1 MTPIKPEALHGQAF
15 SKIEF
20 GYDPAEVDDHIRRLT
35 ENYSLLY
42 RENASLLKQLRE
54 TGAKLRTLETELA
67 RADHVLKDAQE
78 QKDKIIEEAY
88 LKADNILASVQMN
101 CDSILR
107 HFKDKAEAQEKTLSD
122 MKKNIL
128 KFKNDLFERYR
139 FHIELIENLFP
150 ADEEEKNWTPDAY
163 TQHIVTELKRKISD
177 QYEFFPETPIDF
189 ELPEDNKE
197 KKPAEKPAKNPPA
210 GQNTTQRTP
219 TKKKIVKKPPSIM
232 DLIDE
237 YEDPALKRDEKP
249 SATQQF
255 MLDFDHPSGKG
266 VMIDK

>member
-1 MTPIKPEALHGQAF
+1 MKPINPEALHGQTF
-15 SKIEF
+15 SKTES
-20 GYDPAEVDDHIRRLT
+20 GYNPAEVDDYIHRLT

-54 TGAKLRTLETELA
+54 TGAKLRTLETELSN
-67 RADHVLKDAQE
+67 ADHILKDAQA
-78 QKDKIIEEAY
+78 QKDQIIEDAY

-107 HFKDKAEAQEKTLSD
+107 HFKEKAEAQERTLSD

-150 ADEEEKNWTPDAY
+150 VDDEEKNWTPDAY
-163 TQHIVTELKRKISD
+163 TQHIVAELKKKISD
-177 QYEFFPETPIDF
+177 QYEFFPEAPI
-189 ELPEDNKE
+189 EIPTMEE
-197 KKPAEKPAKNPPA
+197 
-210 GQNTTQRTP
+210 
-219 TKKKIVKKPPSIM
+219 TKKKTEAKKHSSSEPNTCNRTPAKRKSAKKTPSIM

-237 YEDPALKRDEKP
+237 YEDPSLKCEAKT
-249 SATQQF
+249 SSTKQF

-266 VMIDK
+266 VMIDKQS